1 MAEGKVKWFNTRK
14 GYGFISTDDGKDI
27 FVHYSNIASDGYKT
41 LAEGD
46 PVTFDVVDGE
56 KGPRAENVVPKSA
69 PKTESAPKRKPPKS
83 KAASEDEQAPEGEE
97 VLETES
103 APKAKAATKR
113 KPPKA
118 KVAEETE
125 EAPEAEEAPESEE
138 ALESESDSE
147 NQ

>member
-27 FVHYSNIASDGYKT
+27 FVHYSNITSDGYKT

-56 KGPRAENVVPKSA
+56 KGPRAENVVPKGAPKSEPA
-69 PKTESAPKRKPPKS
+69 PKTESAPKAKAAPKRKPPKT

-97 VLETES
+97 
-103 APKAKAATKR
+103 AAEG
-113 KPPKA
+113 
-118 KVAEETE
+118 EEV
-125 EAPEAEEAPESEE
+125 PESEE

>member
-69 PKTESAPKRKPPKS
+69 PKSEPAPKTESAPKIKAAPKAKAAPKRKPPKA
-83 KAASEDEQAPEGEE
+83 KAASEDE
-97 VLETES
+97 
-103 APKAKAATKR
+103 
-113 KPPKA
+113 
-118 KVAEETE
+118 
-125 EAPEAEEAPESEE
+125 EAPEDEEPAEAEEV
-138 ALESESDSE
+138 LESESDAE
-147 NQ
+147 DE

>member
-27 FVHYSNIASDGYKT
+27 FVHYSNIESDGYKT

-56 KGPRAENVVPKSA
+56 KGPRAENVVPKGAPKSKPA
-69 PKTESAPKRKPPKS
+69 PKTEPPPKTESAPKTKPAPKRK
-83 KAASEDEQAPEGEE
+83 
-97 VLETES
+97 S
-103 APKAKAATKR
+103 AKAKA
-113 KPPKA
+113 
-118 KVAEETE
+118 AEETE
-125 EAPEAEEAPESEE
+125 EAPESEEAPEDEQAPEDEE
-138 ALESESDSE
+138 VLESESDSE

>member
-56 KGPRAENVVPKSA
+56 KGPRAENVVPKGAPKSKPAPKAESA
-69 PKTESAPKRKPPKS
+69 PKT
-83 KAASEDEQAPEGEE
+83 KAAS
-97 VLETES
+97 
-103 APKAKAATKR
+103 KR

-118 KVAEETE
+118 KAAEETE
-125 EAPEAEEAPESEE
+125 EAPEGEETAEDEE
-138 ALESESDSE
+138 VLESESDSE